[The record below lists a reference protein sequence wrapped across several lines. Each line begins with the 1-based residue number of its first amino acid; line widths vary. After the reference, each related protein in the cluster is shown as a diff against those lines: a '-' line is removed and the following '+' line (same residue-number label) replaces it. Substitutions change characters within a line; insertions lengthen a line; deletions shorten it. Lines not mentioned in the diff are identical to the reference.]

1 MVQVPIEDLLKQCPS
16 IYKLVVMAAKRAK
29 ELSEG
34 SPKLVET
41 DFKKVTSVA
50 LEEIRQGKV
59 VYQPDKEKE
68 AEGEGKAK
76 KRHAKK
82 ESKKESKKKS

>member
-1 MVQVPIEDLLKQCPS
+1 
-16 IYKLVVMAAKRAK
+16 
-29 ELSEG
+29 
-34 SPKLVET
+34 
-41 DFKKVTSVA
+41 VTSVA

-68 AEGEGKAK
+68 TEGEGKAK

-82 ESKKESKKKS
+82 ESKKKS